1 VCVFGVGFEGSISD
15 PLKLNKTGVLMHLH
29 VFVVCFGKLPFV
41 AILYCVFHVG
51 YSGRGKIMFL
61 QGIPSSLSNLRL
73 LMILLVLQETHSGE

>member
-1 VCVFGVGFEGSISD
+1 MCVFGVGFEGSISD

-73 LMILLVLQETHSGE
+73 LMILLVLQETLSRK